1 MGLDMYL
8 EKKVGNEWVEI
19 GYWRKANHIRGWF
32 QRHIPNF
39 ADNSYNPITQ
49 EMLKELLADCQ
60 EVLLN
65 HDKAELLLPRQSG
78 FFFGSLDYDEYYY
91 EDIEDTIK
99 MIQNI
104 LSSDLSDTE
113 LAYLESY

>member
-8 EKKVGNEWVEI
+8 EKKVNDEWVEI
-19 GYWRKANHIRGWF
+19 GYWRKANHIRAWF
-32 QRHIPNF
+32 ERHLPDF
-39 ADNSYNPITQ
+39 ADNSRTPITQ
-49 EMLKELLADCQ
+49 ETLKELLVDCQ
-60 EVLLN
+60 KVLLD
-65 HDKAELLLPRQSG
+65 HDKAKLLLPRQSG

-99 MIQNI
+99 MIQDI

-113 LAYLESY
+113 LAYSEWY